1 MSAVTRYAC
10 ALLLLVSMS
19 APGPTLAEGS
29 GDNVTWIADS
39 HGCRVANTF
48 PRPGE
53 SITWSGKCKDGFA
66 DGDGVLQWFFKGRE
80 DDRFEGN
87 LAMGWAEGRG
97 ALAKAD
103 GGRYVGE
110 WKHSVQEGT
119 GRYDAPDGSW
129 YQGEWK
135 NGKPNGQGQYRRGDG
150 KLFIGEWADGVFQSG
165 SSEDQDQDGD
175 EAPDPNRT

>member
-10 ALLLLVSMS
+10 ASLLLVGVAAS
-19 APGPTLAEGS
+19 APASAAGA
-29 GDNVTWIADS
+29 GDDVTWIADS

-53 SITWSGKCKDGFA
+53 TITWSGKCKDGFA
-66 DGDGVLQWFFKGRE
+66 DGDGVLQWFFNGQE
-80 DDRFEGN
+80 DDRFEGH
-87 LAMGWAEGRG
+87 LVMGWAEGRG

-103 GGRYVGE
+103 GGRYVGD
-110 WKHSVQEGT
+110 WKHSIQDGT

-129 YQGEWK
+129 YQGEWR
-135 NGKPNGQGQYRRGDG
+135 NGKPNGQGEYRSADG
-150 KLFIGEWADGVFQSG
+150 RKFIGEWVDGVFQSG
-165 SSEDQDQDGD
+165 SPEDQDRD

>member
-1 MSAVTRYAC
+1 MRAVTRCVRAS
-10 ALLLLVSMS
+10 LLLVSLAASGPALS
-19 APGPTLAEGS
+19 AGS
-29 GDNVTWIADS
+29 ADEVTWIADS
-39 HGCRVANTF
+39 HGCKVANTF

-66 DGDGVLQWFFKGRE
+66 DGDGVLQWFFKGQE
-80 DDRFEGN
+80 DDRFEGH

-103 GGRYVGE
+103 GGRYVGD
-110 WKHSVQEGT
+110 WKHSVQEGS

-129 YQGEWK
+129 YQGQWK
-135 NGKPNGQGQYRRGDG
+135 DGKPNGQGEYRAADG
-150 KLFIGEWADGVFQSG
+150 RKFVGEWVDGVFQSG
-165 SSEDQDQDGD
+165 SPEDEDQD